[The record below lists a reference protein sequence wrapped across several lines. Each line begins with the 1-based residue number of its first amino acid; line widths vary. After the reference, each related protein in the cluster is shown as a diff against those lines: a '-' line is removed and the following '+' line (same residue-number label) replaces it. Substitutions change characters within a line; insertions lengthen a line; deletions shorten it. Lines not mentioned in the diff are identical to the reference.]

1 MQYTSSAA
9 NKLLKK
15 LNDEYLDLI
24 NKENRTKEF
33 RAAVGEDVESV
44 RPDYDYDA
52 TQDALA
58 ELERQIRILK
68 HAINVF
74 NTTHNVE
81 GFDMSVDQM
90 LVYIPQL
97 SKRKAKLATMKAK
110 LQKERVASEFNRSS
124 NIIDYTYIN
133 YDLNSVEADYQ
144 TTAELLNQAQ
154 MALDLLNNTE
164 TFEVEL

>member
-1 MQYTSSAA
+1 MQYTSAAA

-24 NKENRTKEF
+24 NKENRTKDF
-33 RAAVGEDVESV
+33 KASLGEDVESV

-52 TQDALA
+52 CQDALA
-58 ELERQIRILK
+58 KVEGQIRTLK

-74 NTTHNVE
+74 NTTHIVE
-81 GFDMSVDQM
+81 GFDMSIDQM

-97 SKRKAKLATMKAK
+97 TKRKAKLAAMKAK
-110 LQKERVASEFNRSS
+110 LPKERVANEFNRSS
-124 NIIDYTYIN
+124 NIIDYCYIN

-144 TTAELLNQAQ
+144 ATSELLNQAQ
-154 MALDLLNNTE
+154 IALDVLNNTE